1 MSRAIPLLLLAFTI
15 GCEDG
20 KAKAKEAVDKVD
32 KAIDNLDLEEAK
44 QHLSNAK
51 DAVAKGLD
59 AAADCAWAARVADD
73 AAKDA
78 LEAPVK
84 ELKRICSF
92 DAPLAKALKALQ
104 NAEKAKAEQPEAPS
118 LTECSS
124 DDWANM
130 KRELDGGP
138 HASDPRWT
146 ELKTRWA
153 KVCPR

>member
-1 MSRAIPLLLLAFTI
+1 MSRVIPLVLLAFAA
-15 GCEDG
+15 CDDG

-32 KAIDNLDLEEAK
+32 KAIDNLDLDEAK

-51 DAVAKGLD
+51 DAIAKGLD
-59 AAADCAWAARVADD
+59 AAAECSWAAKVADD

-78 LEAPVK
+78 LKEPIK

-92 DAPLAKALKALQ
+92 EAPLGKALKALQ

-138 HASDPRWT
+138 HANDPRWT